1 MPIPVGEGRYT
12 GMSAAKGCLLWFN
25 WPVEGVLGSGRADDE
40 KPDRPVLERYDLV
53 RRKLD
58 VIADPVS
65 AYAVSGDGTRLVVR
79 DRETL
84 RVLRSDRTGSSAPE
98 KGDADE
104 FEIDTRRIVVTV
116 DPTAEW
122 RQMYDEA
129 GRLMRDHFW
138 VADMAGVDWAAELAR
153 YRPLVDA
160 VGSVDDLVDVLWEV
174 NGELGT
180 SHAYVSGGGGGDWSG
195 RPGLLGADLER
206 TDDGW
211 RVVRVLPPETS
222 APDAR
227 SPLAGP
233 GVDVRAGDVIL
244 EVAGRPVDPEW
255 GPAPLLVGT
264 ANRLVEL
271 TVRTGPGIATGARA
285 RCAAWSSSRSRRS
298 RSCATRT
305 GWRAGGRS
313 SPTVPRAGSAT
324 CTSPTW
330 SRAGGRSCT
339 ATWAGRRRATG

>member
-1 MPIPVGEGRYT
+1 MIDVDGLADRVVPIPVGEGRYS
-12 GMSAAKGCLLWFN
+12 GMGAAKGCLLWYRS
-25 WPVEGVLGSGRADDE
+25 PVEGVLGSGRADDE

-65 AYAVSGDGTRLVVR
+65 EYAVSGDGTRLVVR
-79 DRETL
+79 DGETL
-84 RVLRSDRTGSSAPE
+84 RVLRSDRTGSSAPD

-116 DPTAEW
+116 DPAAEW

-138 VADMAGVDWAAELAR
+138 VGDMAGVDWAAELAR

-195 RPGLLGADLER
+195 RPGLLGADL
-206 TDDGW
+206 
-211 RVVRVLPPETS
+211 
-222 APDAR
+222 DAR
-227 SPLAGP
+227 PTTAGGSSGCCRPRRRHRTRAARWP
-233 GVDVRAGDVIL
+233 GRGSTC
-244 EVAGRPVDPEW
+244 
-255 GPAPLLVGT
+255 GPAT
-264 ANRLVEL
+264 
-271 TVRTGPGIATGARA
+271 
-285 RCAAWSSSRSRRS
+285 
-298 RSCATRT
+298 
-305 GWRAGGRS
+305 
-313 SPTVPRAGSAT
+313 
-324 CTSPTW
+324 
-330 SRAGGRSCT
+330 
-339 ATWAGRRRATG
+339 

>member
-1 MPIPVGEGRYT
+1 
-12 GMSAAKGCLLWFN
+12 MSAAKGCLLWFHS
-25 WPVEGVLGSGRADDE
+25 PVEGVLGSGRPDDE

-84 RVLRSDRTGSSAPE
+84 RVLRSDRTGSTAPE

-138 VADMAGVDWAAELAR
+138 DADMGGVDWAAELAR
-153 YRPLVDA
+153 YRPLVERVASRRPRRRA
-160 VGSVDDLVDVLWEV
+160 VGGARRARHLPRVRVRRR
-174 NGELGT
+174 
-180 SHAYVSGGGGGDWSG
+180 GGRRLPG
-195 RPGLLGADLER
+195 RPGLLGADLDR

-211 RVVRVLPPETS
+211 RVARVLPRETS

-227 SPLAGP
+227 SP
-233 GVDVRAGDVIL
+233 
-244 EVAGRPVDPEW
+244 AGRP
-255 GPAPLLVGT
+255 G
-264 ANRLVEL
+264 
-271 TVRTGPGIATGARA
+271 
-285 RCAAWSSSRSRRS
+285 RR
-298 RSCATRT
+298 R
-305 GWRAGGRS
+305 
-313 SPTVPRAGSAT
+313 
-324 CTSPTW
+324 
-330 SRAGGRSCT
+330 
-339 ATWAGRRRATG
+339 AGRRRDPRGGRTTRRPRVGACPAAGRHRRTGRSS

>member
-1 MPIPVGEGRYT
+1 MRPEPDDPSAEGAENVPKPVKSAKDKDKDAPPEVVIDVDGLADRVVPIPVGEGRYS
-12 GMSAAKGCLLWFN
+12 GMGAAKGCLLWYRS
-25 WPVEGVLGSGRADDE
+25 PVEGVLGSGRADDE

-65 AYAVSGDGTRLVVR
+65 EYAVSGDGTRLVVR
-79 DRETL
+79 DGETL
-84 RVLRSDRTGSSAPE
+84 RVLRSDRTGSSAPD

-116 DPTAEW
+116 DPAAEW

-138 VADMAGVDWAAELAR
+138 VGDMAGVDWAAELAR

-195 RPGLLGADLER
+195 RPGLLGADLARCPTRMATAGGSYGCCRPRRRHR
-206 TDDGW
+206 T
-211 RVVRVLPPETS
+211 R
-222 APDAR
+222 AAR
-227 SPLAGP
+227 WPGRGSTCGP
-233 GVDVRAGDVIL
+233 G
-244 EVAGRPVDPEW
+244 
-255 GPAPLLVGT
+255 T
-264 ANRLVEL
+264 
-271 TVRTGPGIATGARA
+271 
-285 RCAAWSSSRSRRS
+285 
-298 RSCATRT
+298 
-305 GWRAGGRS
+305 
-313 SPTVPRAGSAT
+313 
-324 CTSPTW
+324 
-330 SRAGGRSCT
+330 
-339 ATWAGRRRATG
+339 